1 MQHFLDI
8 SDFSA
13 VQISGL
19 LKRAHQLKAKPLAE
33 DVLANRSVGMIFEK
47 PSTRTRVSFEVGI
60 RQLGGQPLMLSSSDL
75 QIGRGE
81 TIHDTAKVLSRY
93 LDMVMIRCL
102 KHETLMELAN
112 YADMPVINGL
122 TNRSHP
128 CQIMADM
135 LTIEQRFGSLD
146 GRIISWFGDGNNVL
160 NSWIDAAALFDF
172 ELRIAGPAA
181 YHPDETR
188 LAEARA
194 KGARILVTDNAIAA
208 AENADVLMTD
218 VWISMGDDEGT
229 RRQDLSPFQVNDSL
243 MSKAKDKAIF
253 MHCLPAWRDM
263 EVSAEVIDGPQSAV
277 FDQAE
282 NRLHAQKAVMGFL
295 AEHMTR

>member
-1 MQHFLDI
+1 MQHFLDL
-8 SDFSA
+8 SDFSS

-19 LKRAHQLKAKPLAE
+19 LKRAHQLKANPLSE
-33 DVLANRSVGMIFEK
+33 NLLANRSVGMIFEK

-102 KHETLMELAN
+102 KHDSLMELATH
-112 YADMPVINGL
+112 ADMPVINGL
-122 TNRSHP
+122 TNLSHP

-135 LTIEQRFGSLD
+135 LTIEQRFGSME
-146 GRIISWFGDGNNVL
+146 GRVISWFGDGNNVL

-181 YHPDETR
+181 YHPDVAR
-188 LAEARA
+188 LSAARA
-194 KGARILVTDNAIAA
+194 KGANIVVTDNAAHA

-229 RRQDLSPFQVNDSL
+229 RRQDLSPFQVNNSL
-243 MSKAKDKAIF
+243 MSKAKSSAVF

-282 NRLHAQKAVMGFL
+282 NRLHAQKAVMAFL
-295 AEHMTR
+295 ADQMA